1 MVEHAEG
8 NITGASGDIEYV
20 LRRRWVVRGEARV
33 ERVNKVVPA
42 EENRLAKALQG
53 SRRDCYT
60 HFHMRCQPKD
70 IRSFILSYD
79 SATLW
84 KTSATRAVFSAS
96 DRPSSN
102 PKCVVLSVEF
112 EVLLLFVAGLCAA
125 NDVLKVLA
133 ERMQEQEQEREGRNV
148 RVAVRKTGRAGIL
161 ATNKVLSVR
170 SRAVFLVVCARSKCR
185 VQAQSQITLY
195 DSVAAIGF
203 GALREI

>member
-1 MVEHAEG
+1 MEHAEG

-20 LRRRWVVRGEARV
+20 LRRWWVVRGEARV
-33 ERVNKVVPA
+33 ERADKVVPG
-42 EENRLAKALQG
+42 EEYSLVEGLQG
-53 SRRDCYT
+53 STRDCYT

-96 DRPSSN
+96 DKPSSN

-112 EVLLLFVAGLCAA
+112 GVLLLFVAGFCAA

-133 ERMQEQEQEREGRNV
+133 ERMEEQEQEREGRKV
-148 RVAVRKTGRAGIL
+148 RVAVRKTGRADIL

-170 SRAVFLVVCARSKCR
+170 ARAAFLVVCARWKCR
-185 VQAQSQITLY
+185 VQAQSQSSMY